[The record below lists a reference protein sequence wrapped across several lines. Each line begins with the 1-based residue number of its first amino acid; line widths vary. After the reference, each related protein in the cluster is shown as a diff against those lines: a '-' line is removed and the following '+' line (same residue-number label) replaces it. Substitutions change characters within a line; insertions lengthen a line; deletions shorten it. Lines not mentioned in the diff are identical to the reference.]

1 MTNRLFAL
9 TFDCADAA
17 VVGGFWARTLG
28 KELDP
33 GAGKAFASIGLHDS
47 GRTEPRW
54 CFAQVPEGKSAKNRM
69 HPDLITAD
77 LEAEVRRLIGLG
89 ASRKAD
95 VTMGSMH
102 WTTLSDPEGNEFDV
116 IAEAA

>member
-1 MTNRLFAL
+1 
-9 TFDCADAA
+9 
-17 VVGGFWARTLG
+17 
-28 KELDP
+28 
-33 GAGKAFASIGLHDS
+33 
-47 GRTEPRW
+47 
-54 CFAQVPEGKSAKNRM
+54 M

-77 LEAEVRRLIGLG
+77 LEAEVGRLIGLG

-95 VTMGSMH
+95 VTMGGMR